1 MHIGNSI
8 KTIRLA
14 RGYSQEQLSN
24 KSGLAQNVI
33 SRIERDMHKPTDET
47 LRSLSL
53 ALDVDPDV
61 FYYLSIIESVE
72 DTKLNSLKAEIAP
85 LIIKEIKEIYS
96 LD

>member
-72 DTKLNSLKAEIAP
+72 EIGRAHV
-85 LIIKEIKEIYS
+85 
-96 LD
+96 